1 MSERERLEQERAE
14 LEEQLIEARTEVD
27 RLERERARVHDAIG
41 ALIGAPVTSCARCY
55 FGGPCLEHGLDPARV
70 TPTVSP
76 YHVTGVQ
83 PVDAAH
89 DCQNPGTCGVCHQC
103 QRPQPCP
110 VHAPAG
116 RDTCPDAQLP
126 DGPTCPRCGG
136 PRAPSGVGGG
146 SWVHFPAP
154 ESSL

>member
-83 PVDAAH
+83 PVDA
-89 DCQNPGTCGVCHQC
+89 P
-103 QRPQPCP
+103 REP
-110 VHAPAG
+110 APAG